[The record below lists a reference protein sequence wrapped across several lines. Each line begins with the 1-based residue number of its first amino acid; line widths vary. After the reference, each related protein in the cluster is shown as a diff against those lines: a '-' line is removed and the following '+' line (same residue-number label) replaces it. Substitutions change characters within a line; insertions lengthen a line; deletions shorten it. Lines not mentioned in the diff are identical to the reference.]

1 MWWCLLKEFKHDRSA
16 TQALNNVISI
26 FINSLLFYCT
36 TGTTLVEEHQRGDP
50 QRNSLSYQ

>member
-1 MWWCLLKEFKHDRSA
+1 MEFKHDKSA

-26 FINSLLFYCT
+26 FINSLLFYYT
-36 TGTTLVEEHQRGDP
+36 TSTSLVEEHQRGEP